1 MVRIE
6 KVEKVFAYN
15 IIDYMESLRKF
26 IFKLFR
32 RNKQVYNLQ
41 YTNKIYTFT
50 AAATIKIVKENII
63 LKPIPLVRD
72 T

>member
-1 MVRIE
+1 
-6 KVEKVFAYN
+6 
-15 IIDYMESLRKF
+15 MESLRKF

-32 RNKQVYNLQ
+32 RNKQVYHLQ

-50 AAATIKIVKENII
+50 AATTIKIVKENII